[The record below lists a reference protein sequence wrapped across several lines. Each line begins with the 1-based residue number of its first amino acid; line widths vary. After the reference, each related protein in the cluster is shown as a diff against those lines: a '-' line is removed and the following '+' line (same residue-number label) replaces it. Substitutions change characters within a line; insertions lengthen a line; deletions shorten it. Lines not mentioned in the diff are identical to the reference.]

1 MSVTI
6 RLQGAKN
13 RRGSRSANP
22 PQSNRRKP
30 RARKNQEH
38 TERFAK
44 VVKTLFF
51 LFFVSIPFVTL
62 LQTVFAKTETTIRE
76 YAFARQPVP
85 ETVLSGLPWAYSVP
99 FEVQNKAEIEK
110 LIDCESAGLNVSGP
124 DSDGLISDGILQFHR
139 GPEDTLTRSTWEDFF
154 KGQRNRGITHESR
167 RRNQNGG
174 LGHQPRLRSALDMLA
189 HSELIP
195 LKAAPQPAIRNS
207 LITFI
212 SRR

>member
-85 ETVLSGLPWAYSVP
+85 ETVLSGSQWAYSVP

-139 GPEDTLTRSTWEDFF
+139 GPEDTLTRSTWEDFS
-154 KGQRNRGITHESR
+154 KASGIAGSPM
-167 RRNQNGG
+167 N
-174 LGHQPRLRSALDMLA
+174 PAD
-189 HSELIP
+189 
-195 LKAAPQPAIRNS
+195 AIRMADWA
-207 LITFI
+207 I
-212 SRR
+212 SHGYGPRWTCWRIQNLSR

>member
-51 LFFVSIPFVTL
+51 LFFVLIPFVTL

-85 ETVLSGLPWAYSVP
+85 ETVLSGSQWAYSVP

-139 GPEDTLTRSTWEDFF
+139 GPEDTLTRSTWEDFS
-154 KGQRNRGITHESR
+154 KASGIAGSPM
-167 RRNQNGG
+167 N
-174 LGHQPRLRSALDMLA
+174 PAD
-189 HSELIP
+189 
-195 LKAAPQPAIRNS
+195 AIRMADWA
-207 LITFI
+207 I
-212 SRR
+212 SHGYGPRWTCWRIQNLSR

>member
-85 ETVLSGLPWAYSVP
+85 ETVLSGSQWAYSVP

-139 GPEDTLTRSTWEDFF
+139 GPEDTLTRSTWEDFS
-154 KGQRNRGITHESR
+154 KASGIAGSPM
-167 RRNQNGG
+167 N
-174 LGHQPRLRSALDMLA
+174 PAD
-189 HSELIP
+189 
-195 LKAAPQPAIRNS
+195 AIRMADWAVSHGYGPRWTCWRIQN
-207 LITFI
+207 L
-212 SRR
+212 SR